1 MSSEVARIAA
11 ERASRIL
18 DALPDMV
25 FVLDAVGR
33 VVDANERCRS
43 LLGWTD
49 DDLGRHALDF
59 VHPDDVDVVA
69 TSMVSIQG
77 KALGTPIEL
86 RVGDAT
92 GTWRWIELVGVDM
105 GATGDAD
112 GVVCVARD
120 ITQRRMW
127 EVAGGDVAK
136 FQQVVQHAASITMLL
151 DEAGMITSVN
161 NAFTRL
167 LGHDQS
173 VVVGQPLVT
182 FAVPASA
189 SCAWRRC

>member
-1 MSSEVARIAA
+1 MSAEDVRIVP
-11 ERASRIL
+11 ERAARIL

-25 FVLDAVGR
+25 FVLDDVGR
-33 VVDANERCRS
+33 IVEANERCRS

-49 DDLGRHALDF
+49 ADLGRHALDF

-77 KALGTPIEL
+77 KAVGTPIEL
-86 RVGDAT
+86 RVGGSD
-92 GTWRWIELVGVDM
+92 GTWRWIELVGADM
-105 GATGDAD
+105 GATDGDH

-127 EVAGGDVAK
+127 EVAGGDLAR

-151 DEAGMITSVN
+151 DCAGTITSS
-161 NAFTRL
+161 TTPSP
-167 LGHDQS
+167 GC
-173 VVVGQPLVT
+173 
-182 FAVPASA
+182 SA
-189 SCAWRRC
+189 MTSPSSSAGRS

>member
-1 MSSEVARIAA
+1 MMSADVARIAPD
-11 ERASRIL
+11 RASRIL

-25 FVLDAVGR
+25 FVLDGVGCI
-33 VVDANERCRS
+33 VEANERCRS

-77 KALGTPIEL
+77 KVVGTPIEL

-105 GATGDAD
+105 
-112 GVVCVARD
+112 
-120 ITQRRMW
+120 
-127 EVAGGDVAK
+127 
-136 FQQVVQHAASITMLL
+136 
-151 DEAGMITSVN
+151 
-161 NAFTRL
+161 
-167 LGHDQS
+167 
-173 VVVGQPLVT
+173 
-182 FAVPASA
+182 
-189 SCAWRRC
+189 

>member
-1 MSSEVARIAA
+1 MSPAKARIVPD
-11 ERASRIL
+11 RASRIL

-25 FVLDAVGR
+25 FVLDDVGR
-33 VVDANERCRS
+33 IVEANERCRS

-69 TSMVSIQG
+69 TSMISILG
-77 KALGTPIEL
+77 KAVGTPIEL
-86 RVGDAT
+86 RVGDAE
-92 GTWRWIELVGVDM
+92 GVWRWIELIGADM
-105 GATGDAD
+105 QATDGGP
-112 GVVCVARD
+112 GVVCVGRD

-127 EVAGGDVAK
+127 EVAGDDLAL

-151 DEAGMITSVN
+151 DGAGTITSVN

-173 VVVGQPLVT
+173 AVVGRPLVT
-182 FAVPASA
+182 FAAPASA
-189 SCAWRRC
+189 SA